1 MYYSRNVF
9 ILSDHPAYDYL
20 SHISHCANDLYNAA
34 LFRERQLMSS
44 SRKEV
49 EDYSENEREIRN
61 EFEQAVPRMKR
72 VRAIPKSGFVS
83 YAFLEEEMRV
93 TRNPDYYAEGLP
105 VQTAQSVIRHVCNNL
120 RSFFEAQRTYTRDP
134 SKFTARPQLPG
145 YKHKGGLSSF
155 DITNQD
161 CVIRQ
166 NKKGHYAAKLPLTKE
181 TISLGKDIPGIL
193 KEVHV
198 TPVNGRFQVS
208 FVFDDGA
215 AEPPCLNEK
224 PERIT
229 AIDLG
234 VDNLMAVTNNCGLEN
249 LLYKGGVI
257 KSVNHNY
264 NKRVADIVSKQTKG
278 GTDKFIPTEEYN
290 RVTNRRNDRIK
301 DQLLKTGKHFIT
313 WCVENRIDTIVIG
326 KNRFWKQ
333 GINIGKAN
341 NQKFV
346 QIPFEQLRNILV
358 WQASRHGIRVVEQE
372 ESYTSKASFTDN
384 DEIPEYSEGENPS
397 CVFKGKRVK
406 RGLYQT
412 GDGTLINADLN
423 GAANIL
429 RKAFPGAFN
438 TGIDPDFQN
447 IRVIRHAEYEQRQIN
462 RAKQLQM

>member
-1 MYYSRNVF
+1 MYCSRNVF
-9 ILSDHPAYDYL
+9 ILSDHPAYNYL

-44 SRKEV
+44 SKKEV
-49 EDYSENEREIRN
+49 KDYSENEREVRN
-61 EFEQAVPRMKR
+61 EFDLAVPYMKR
-72 VRAIPKSGFVS
+72 SRVIPRSGFVS

-93 TRNPDYYAEGLP
+93 TRNPDYYNDGLP
-105 VQTAQSVIRHVCNNL
+105 VQTAQNVIKHVCNNL
-120 RSFFEAQRTYTRDP
+120 RAFFEAQRAYSRDP

-166 NKKGHYAAKLPLTKE
+166 NKKKHYVAKLPLTRE

-208 FVFDDGA
+208 FVFDDGV
-215 AEPPCLNEK
+215 AEPCLNER
-224 PERIT
+224 PERIA

-257 KSVNHNY
+257 KSVNRNY
-264 NKRVADIVSKQTKG
+264 NKRIADIVSKQTKG
-278 GTDKFIPTEEYN
+278 STDKFNPTEEYYQI
-290 RVTNRRNDRIK
+290 TNRRNDRIK

-333 GINIGKAN
+333 EINIGKAS

-346 QIPFEQLRNILV
+346 QIPFEQLRNILA
-358 WQASRHGIRVVEQE
+358 WQASRHGITIIEQD

-384 DEIPEYSEGENPS
+384 DVIPDYSTGEIVS

-412 GDGTLINADLN
+412 GSGTLINADLN

-429 RKAFPGAFN
+429 RKAFPEAFF
-438 TGIDPDFQN
+438 TGVYPDFQN
-447 IRVIRHAEYEQRQIN
+447 IRVIRHAEYEQCQVN
-462 RAKQLQM
+462 RTKQLQK

>member
-61 EFEQAVPRMKR
+61 EFEQAVPQMRR

-120 RSFFEAQRTYTRDP
+120 RSFFEAQRAYTRDP

-193 KEVHV
+193 REVHV

-215 AEPPCLNEK
+215 AEPELDDK

-278 GTDKFIPTEEYN
+278 GTDKFIPTEEYY

-333 GINIGKAN
+333 EINIGKTN

-358 WQASRHGIRVVEQE
+358 WQASRHGIRIVEQE
-372 ESYTSKASFTDN
+372 ESNTSKASFTDN
-384 DEIPEYSEGENPS
+384 DAIPEYSDGENPS

-429 RKAFPGAFN
+429 RKAFPRAFN

-447 IRVIRHAEYEQRQIN
+447 IRVIRHAEYEQCQVN
-462 RAKQLQM
+462 RTKQLQM